1 MRNHLMTATLLA
13 ALGLAACDRRPET
26 DARTEPPVV
35 VTTAAASVGE
45 AERAFTGTVSA
56 RVQSNLGFRVP
67 GKVVERLVDTG
78 QAVRVGQVLMRI
90 DRTDLQLAVMAADNA
105 VAAAKAALVQAT
117 ADEARDRELLA
128 KGWTPRQKW
137 DASKAA
143 LDSGKA
149 RLDAAEAE
157 ANVARNQGDYSNLL
171 ADSDGVVMETLAEPG
186 QVVAAGQTVVRLA
199 HAGPREATIDLPE
212 TVRPGLGAEAQASLY
227 GSPDDRSPARLRQL
241 SEVADPLTRTFEA
254 RFVLGGTAVQAPLGA
269 TVTVHIRADR
279 ADDGVGI
286 PLGALLNDGTRTGVW
301 VLHGDVVSFR
311 PVRIRQMGQETAV
324 LSGGVAAGEPVVALG
339 AQFLHEGERVRLAPV
354 REASR

>member
-13 ALGLAACDRRPET
+13 SLGLAGCDRRPET

-67 GKVVERLVDTG
+67 GKIVERLVDTG

-90 DRTDLQLAVMAADNA
+90 DRTDLQLAVTAADNA

-117 ADEARDRELLA
+117 ADEARDRDLLA

-137 DASKAA
+137 DASKAT

-157 ANVARNQGDYSNLL
+157 ANVARNQGDYANLL

-212 TVRPGLGAEAQASLY
+212 TVRPPLGAVAQANLY
-227 GSPDDRSPARLRQL
+227 GSPDERSPARLRQL
-241 SEVADPLTRTFEA
+241 SDVADPLTRTFEA
-254 RFVLGGTAVQAPLGA
+254 RFVLGGTAVLAPLGA
-269 TVTVHIRADR
+269 TVTVHIPAGRADE
-279 ADDGVGI
+279 GVSV

-301 VLHGDVVSFR
+301 VLRGDSVSFR
-311 PVRIRQMGQETAV
+311 PVQIRQMGQETAV
-324 LSGGVAAGEPVVALG
+324 LSDGVTAGEPVVALG
-339 AQFLHEGERVRLAPV
+339 AQFLHEGERVRSAPV